1 MSEKVVGPVTFRAQ
15 RLHLEITL
23 TALFACIAA
32 VSSAQSVSTMERAAE
47 QILRHV
53 TSDGAIVMGP
63 LPAKRSHLIP
73 YFASLAARGLVA
85 AFAETRDARFLDAAK
100 HWVVWHE
107 THMNAD
113 GTIYDFD
120 GAPGAWKPT
129 GDYDSTDSYAA
140 TYLELILAI
149 HRVAPDRDWL
159 RLRLPAVRQAIA
171 AIRLT
176 LQPNGLTIAK
186 PKWPV
191 MYLMDNTETAAGLR
205 AAEAVGRILGD
216 AGLQRETGAMAD
228 KSEQAI
234 ARELWDN
241 TRQAYCVGLQ
251 TDGAKVNDRQ
261 EWYPYVMANLMAV
274 GWLPPSE
281 RHHAVLQRFKGKFSS
296 GIPASVRTENDL
308 GRLVWWGI
316 AARGAG
322 DHKLL
327 AEIAVKL
334 AAFDAR
340 VKKFTNPALL
350 GHLCRILARD

>member
-1 MSEKVVGPVTFRAQ
+1 MSEKAVRPVMFRAQ
-15 RLHLEITL
+15 RLHPEIML
-23 TALFACIAA
+23 TVLFACIAA
-32 VSSAQSVSTMERAAE
+32 VSPTQSASPTERAAE

-63 LPAKRSHLIP
+63 LPAKQSHLIP
-73 YFASLAARGLVA
+73 YFASFAAHGLVA
-85 AFAETRDARFLDAAK
+85 AFAGTHDARFLDAAK
-100 HWVVWHE
+100 HWVAWHE

-140 TYLELILAI
+140 THLELILAI
-149 HRVAPDRDWL
+149 HRAAPDGDWL

-171 AIRLT
+171 TIRLT

-191 MYLMDNTETAAGLR
+191 MYLMDNTEVAAGLR
-205 AAEAVGRILGD
+205 AAEAMGRILGD
-216 AGLQRETGAMAD
+216 QRLQQEAGAMAD
-228 KSEQAI
+228 RSEQAI
-234 ARELWDN
+234 TCELWNN

-281 RHHAVLQRFKGKFSS
+281 RHRELLQRFKGRFSS
-296 GIPASVRTENDL
+296 SIPASVRTENDL

-327 AEIAVKL
+327 AEIAAKL

-340 VKKFTNPALL
+340 VKEFNNPALL